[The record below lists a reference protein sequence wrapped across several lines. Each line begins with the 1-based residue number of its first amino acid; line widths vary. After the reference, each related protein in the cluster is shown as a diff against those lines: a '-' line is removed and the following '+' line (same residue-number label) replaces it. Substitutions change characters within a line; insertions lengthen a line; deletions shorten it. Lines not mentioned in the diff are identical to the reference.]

1 MSTQKKLRLD
11 AMSFY
16 EPMMNF
22 EKCIKLITQI
32 WHWRSLCMM
41 SGAWSDSAR
50 RRIITTSSNI
60 AIMLELF
67 DVLLAIFRRCNLSSV
82 LCNWFIELFHELEFS
97 TPKFIEQFQPWN
109 IQQKAFAAISIA
121 IIKDDMCTRYLS
133 ESHRD
138 KTRTRHTNGIEK
150 RHVASD
156 TNTHSRSLPSGIR
169 WMITLEPRKSRK
181 FSFERAPRTWFALG
195 FTVPNTWWW
204 GKIFNE
210 KESQSDKV

>member
-1 MSTQKKLRLD
+1 MHEVTAPGGESLPRAQTLQLCSSCLTFYWRFFGD
-11 AMSFY
+11 AICRACCSIGLSNFF
-16 EPMMNF
+16 MNY
-22 EKCIKLITQI
+22 
-32 WHWRSLCMM
+32 
-41 SGAWSDSAR
+41 
-50 RRIITTSSNI
+50 
-60 AIMLELF
+60 
-67 DVLLAIFRRCNLSSV
+67 
-82 LCNWFIELFHELEFS
+82 LEFS
-97 TPKFIEQFQPWN
+97 TPKFIEQFQSWN

-121 IIKDDMCTRYLS
+121 IIKDDMCTRYLN